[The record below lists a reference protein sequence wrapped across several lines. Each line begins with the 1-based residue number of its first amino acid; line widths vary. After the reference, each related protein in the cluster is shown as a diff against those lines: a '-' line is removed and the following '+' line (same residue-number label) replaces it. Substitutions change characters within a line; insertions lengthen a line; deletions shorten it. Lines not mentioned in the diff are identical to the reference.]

1 MTFDVKGA
9 GNKLI
14 SVTLM
19 NSHYA
24 NFDKV
29 IREDTQ
35 FKSTRE
41 SKRLASVLKDL
52 KVTSAELSQIKKDF
66 GENSKIYKIARFIG
80 DKPKQLR
87 QLPRKIIKHRWCWK
101 GQYSCSFS
109 FSLLVSNLKTLQ
121 KSGCNTTSAL
131 VNLAASRNLNALKAL
146 NDLSGSMTSLQKY
159 EVAHML
165 ANRMRHT
172 MDVQDYAEAMHVLKK
187 LGKAGRMAM
196 RSVKTRAKKVYKAN
210 INGAPG
216 NIQCARYIKK
226 AYRKTGVAWD

>member
-1 MTFDVKGA
+1 MSFDAKAA

-14 SVTLM
+14 SVTLK
-19 NSHYA
+19 NHHYT
-24 NFDKV
+24 NFDKM

-52 KVTSAELSQIKKDF
+52 KVTSTELDQIKRDF
-66 GENSKIYKIARFIG
+66 GENSKIYKIAKFIG

-87 QLPRKIIKHRWCWK
+87 QLPRQILRHRWCWN

-109 FSLLVSNLKTLQ
+109 FSRFAQKLKQLQ
-121 KSGCNTTSAL
+121 KDGCDITPSL
-131 VNLAASRNLNALKAL
+131 VNLATSRNLNALKVLYNMA
-146 NDLSGSMTSLQKY
+146 GSMTKLQKY

-165 ANRMRHT
+165 ANRLRHT
-172 MDVQDYAEAMHVLKK
+172 TNFQDYAEAIHVLKK

-196 RSVKTRAKKVYKAN
+196 RAVKARAKKVYNAN
-210 INGAPG
+210 IKAGGG
-216 NIQCARYIKK
+216 NAQCARYIRK
-226 AYRKTGVAWD
+226 AYREARVAWD